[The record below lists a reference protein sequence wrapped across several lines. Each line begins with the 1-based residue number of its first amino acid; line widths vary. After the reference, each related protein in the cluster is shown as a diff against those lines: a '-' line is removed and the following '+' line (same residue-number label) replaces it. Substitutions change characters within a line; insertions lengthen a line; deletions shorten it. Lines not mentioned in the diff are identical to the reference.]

1 MDLSSV
7 ISQMGILLAI
17 IALGYAAAKSGALPA
32 QTNRVLAQLVILITN
47 PCTVLSA
54 ALSGERALS
63 NGEVLGLTAVA
74 AAGFAVMIGVGQ
86 ALPRLLRAPAGD
98 RNVYFFMATFSNM
111 GFMGFPVVRALY
123 GEGAVFYAAIFNL
136 VFQFVVYTY
145 GVWLLNGNG
154 TAKKKDLWK
163 TFVSPI
169 ILASV
174 LAYVC
179 YLTGWRAPAVV
190 ADGLRMVGAVTSPV
204 SMLVIGIALARVPLR
219 RLFTNWRIYVLCAVR
234 LVLLPVAVFFLARL
248 VVHNPLMLGITVVML
263 GMPIATL
270 STLLTEKYG
279 GNAELAA
286 SGVFL
291 STLLS
296 FATIPLLMWIMF

>member
-17 IALGYAAAKSGALPA
+17 IALGYAAAKSSVLPA

-145 GVWLLNGNG
+145 GVWLLNGNE

-190 ADGLRMVGAVTSPV
+190 ADGLRMVGTVTSPV

-296 FATIPLLMWIMF
+296 FATIPLLMWILF